1 MNYFLGLITRC
12 KDEIYVDEFVK
23 YYLNEGVD
31 KIIFLDD
38 NSNKK
43 IYKNVID
50 NDKVVIIFDNDI
62 ISKNSINTL
71 YKKIIPLF
79 EWIIYLDVDEF
90 ITTKHNKQNTIR
102 DELLT
107 TFKDAMCIK
116 IPWVMM
122 SCNNIEKNPVSL
134 LETNIYR
141 WNHDKRHINT
151 KSRNPKFKCRYDEP
165 WVKCIFKPKY
175 FDDIHDHYPIKSNIK
190 NPIIVESVY
199 NTSQEINGIYKNL
212 REKDISNGF
221 LLCYHYRIVSVE
233 NCLHKIKTNIWYK
246 KFTLKD
252 LLSNDYPEI
261 IDDTIKNKLNK

>member
-1 MNYFLGLITRC
+1 
-12 KDEIYVDEFVK
+12 
-23 YYLNEGVD
+23 
-31 KIIFLDD
+31 
-38 NSNKK
+38 
-43 IYKNVID
+43 
-50 NDKVVIIFDNDI
+50 
-62 ISKNSINTL
+62 
-71 YKKIIPLF
+71 
-79 EWIIYLDVDEF
+79 
-90 ITTKHNKQNTIR
+90 
-102 DELLT
+102 
-107 TFKDAMCIK
+107 MCIK

-151 KSRNPKFKCRYDEP
+151 KSRNPKFKCRYDET

-199 NTSQEINGIYKNL
+199 NTSQEINGLYKNL